1 MNNDVV
7 NAINAYYKEVGLAEY
22 YADRADESQNP
33 ISLQVNEDLAAQ
45 HFHTAIE
52 TKDYILMRFK
62 EDLEEA
68 PGNIKELYND

>member
-22 YADRADESQNP
+22 YADRADESEGHAG
-33 ISLQVNEDLAAQ
+33 VYEHLAAQ